1 MPVFEKCHRLV
12 ANRGEFVAA
21 PAIMLE
27 KKPPTVTAGPGIL
40 KGGVRSRSE
49 NIFRKLEKVS
59 GKKKYVRRKEK
70 PY

>member
-49 NIFRKLEKVS
+49 NIFREKVS
-59 GKKKYVRRKEK
+59 GKKKYVQRKKK
-70 PY
+70 P

>member
-27 KKPPTVTAGPGIL
+27 KATHRDGWTRVL

-49 NIFRKLEKVS
+49 NIFREKVS
-59 GKKKYVRRKEK
+59 GKKKYVQRKKK
-70 PY
+70 P